1 MTTTNLSA
9 LSKRGRFK
17 SKLSVAISSAAV
29 VVCTQVPLVS
39 AAGAPGSVSAGP
51 FAVTPKLGV
60 EAKNRSNIYRRPTNE
75 TSATIYRLTPAIEFL
90 AQERV
95 NTYSVSYSGDY
106 GYYQNEDPGET
117 NDYRDHR
124 VNAEAHIEPTSRWA
138 IDIDAGWGDIHED
151 RGTGL
156 SEGAVGQGISEPVTY
171 EQLTAGAMLTYGT
184 RGSSRL
190 QALVRMLDKEY
201 QNFRA
206 FTESRDYEQRQ
217 LGANFFYPVTAK
229 TDLTVQYVHN
239 NFEYPFAAGNLPSFD
254 SAEDNV
260 TAGAEWEASAGLT
273 SSARV
278 GWFSKDFDDVGR
290 KDVDGLSWMLDLQLQ
305 PTERTQLY
313 IRGQQAP
320 TETTLVGDFIDRRQI
335 SFDLTQQ
342 LGAFISVN
350 VRASLGEDVYEGS
363 ANNRTD
369 DLVNAGLRINY
380 TYWRQLPLYLE
391 YGYEDKDSSDA
402 NLSYTDNTIAVGFV
416 LGL

>member
-1 MTTTNLSA
+1 VIVL
-9 LSKRGRFK
+9 
-17 SKLSVAISSAAV
+17 VA
-29 VVCTQVPLVS
+29 QVPFAS
-39 AAGAPGSVSAGP
+39 AAGAPGSVAAGP
-51 FAVTPKLGV
+51 FEVTPTLGV
-60 EAKNRSNIYRRPTNE
+60 EAKNRSNIYRRPTDE

-106 GYYQNEDPGET
+106 GYYQNEAPGET
-117 NDYRDHR
+117 NDYQDHR
-124 VNAEAHIEPTSRWA
+124 VNAAAHIEPTSRWA

-156 SEGAVGQGISEPVTY
+156 SEGAVGQGIDEPVTY

-184 RGSSRL
+184 RGSSRV
-190 QALVRMLDKEY
+190 QGLVRMLDKEY

-206 FTESRDYEQRQ
+206 FTQSRDYDQRQ
-217 LGANFFYPVTAK
+217 LGANFFYPVAAK
-229 TDLTVQYVHN
+229 TDVTVQYVHN

-254 SAEDNV
+254 SAEDNI

-278 GWFSKDFDDVGR
+278 GWFSKDFDDSGR
-290 KDVDGLSWMLDLQLQ
+290 EDQSGLSWMLDLQLQ

-335 SFDLTQQ
+335 SVDLTQK
-342 LGAFISVN
+342 LGAFMSVN

-363 ANNRTD
+363 VNDRTD
-369 DLVNAGLRINY
+369 DLVNAGVRINY

-391 YGYEDKDSSDA
+391 YSYEDKDSSNA
-402 NLSYTDNTIAVGFV
+402 SLSYTDNTIAVGF
-416 LGL
+416 LLSL